1 MGCSEGFELAL
12 AELGEVHGA
21 QALIPGGGAVD
32 EGAFLA
38 RQPVLAMIR
47 YSLKL
52 QTLEP
57 GADQSAQPRPPCT
70 H

>member
-32 EGAFLA
+32 QGALLA
-38 RQPVLAMIR
+38 GQPVLAVVR
-47 YSLKL
+47 YTFSL
-52 QTLEP
+52 
-57 GADQSAQPRPPCT
+57 QPC
-70 H
+70 